1 VTAFRQGLM
10 EAGIVEGRN
19 VAVEY
24 RSADDHPDRLPV
36 LVADLISRRVAM
48 IVGNTTSALAAK
60 AATTRVP
67 IIFASG
73 SDPIVDG
80 LVASLNRP
88 GGNVTGVT
96 FLAGALGAKRL
107 ELLRHLAPK
116 ATVIAVL
123 VYPDSPEGVA
133 ERQDVEAAAQAI
145 GQQLIVVD
153 VSSDQE
159 IETAFATFAQRGAG
173 ALLCG
178 AGALLN
184 SHRERIVTLAARHAL
199 PAGYALREFVAAG
212 GLMSYGASITD
223 ADLQVGIYAGRILRG
238 ERLPNCRLCSPP
250 NSSS

>member
-1 VTAFRQGLM
+1 M

-96 FLAGALGAKRL
+96 FLAGA
-107 ELLRHLAPK
+107 
-116 ATVIAVL
+116 
-123 VYPDSPEGVA
+123 
-133 ERQDVEAAAQAI
+133 
-145 GQQLIVVD
+145 
-153 VSSDQE
+153 
-159 IETAFATFAQRGAG
+159 
-173 ALLCG
+173 
-178 AGALLN
+178 
-184 SHRERIVTLAARHAL
+184 
-199 PAGYALREFVAAG
+199 
-212 GLMSYGASITD
+212 
-223 ADLQVGIYAGRILRG
+223 
-238 ERLPNCRLCSPP
+238 
-250 NSSS
+250 